1 MPSGAGSILAKG
13 NGFYVSFKTGG
24 GGSRPY
30 LALRSKKLSAI
41 KKLLN
46 QGDDIKTFKTIIME
60 EYKKEFINES
70 VEHLDEFKLFD
81 ELKRKI
87 KDVSKDI
94 VDRAGKILSA
104 VMKRI
109 SEAFDYILKL
119 GEQMLQGFLN
129 FFGLIVSNVSVE
141 GGGKYPL
148 L

>member
-1 MPSGAGSILAKG
+1 
-13 NGFYVSFKTGG
+13 
-24 GGSRPY
+24 
-30 LALRSKKLSAI
+30 
-41 KKLLN
+41 
-46 QGDDIKTFKTIIME
+46 ME

-70 VEHLDEFKLFD
+70 VEYLDEFKLFD
-81 ELKRKI
+81 KLKRKI
-87 KDVSKDI
+87 KDVSKDV

-119 GEQMLQGFLN
+119 GEQMLQGFLI
-129 FFGLIVSNVSVE
+129 FFGLSISNVAVE